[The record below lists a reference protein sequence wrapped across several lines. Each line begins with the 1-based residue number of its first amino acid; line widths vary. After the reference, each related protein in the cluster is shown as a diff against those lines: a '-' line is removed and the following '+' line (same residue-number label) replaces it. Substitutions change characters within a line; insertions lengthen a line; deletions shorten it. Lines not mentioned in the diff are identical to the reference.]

1 VQLARESVRRGADMD
16 LAAGLRF
23 ERHAFTILAATE
35 DRREGL
41 DAFRNK
47 RKPQF
52 SGR

>member
-1 VQLARESVRRGADMD
+1 MD